1 MSGRTQNSF
10 VPSLVEGR
18 GLEAGAGAPRLG
30 SGRTGIP
37 ELAGTAEAGGSL
49 ADFIWFRTGGPAEWL
64 VRPADVEDLSRFLK
78 ALDPS
83 VPVLPVGVGSNLIV
97 RDGGVPGVVVR
108 LPKTMSH
115 VHVEP
120 GPKGPWRVRAG
131 GGAMGITVASK
142 ARDAHIAGLEFLRG
156 IPGTAGGAVRMNAG
170 AYGRELADVLVEA
183 TLVLRDGTV
192 ETWSAERFGYTYR
205 HSDVPEGA
213 VVVEALLQGVP
224 GERSAI
230 GAEMDRIA
238 AEREASQPLRSRTG
252 GSTFKNPPG
261 TKAWKLV
268 DEAGCRGL
276 TIGDAQ
282 VSEKHCNFL
291 LNLGNASAADI
302 EALGE
307 EVRRR
312 VKEKSGVT
320 LEWEIQRVGD
330 VIPAQAGISGPD
342 RTRVSRDPGIR
353 RDGESG
359 E

>member
-1 MSGRTQNSF
+1 MTALSNNQSPF
-10 VPSLVEGR
+10 VSSEVEKR
-18 GLEAGAGAPRLG
+18 GSDASAGASRLRSKQTEVPG
-30 SGRTGIP
+30 
-37 ELAGTAEAGGSL
+37 LDGTLEPNGSL

-64 VRPADVEDLSRFLK
+64 VRPKSTEDLAAFL
-78 ALDPS
+78 AELDPAT
-83 VPVLPVGVGSNLIV
+83 PVLPVGVGSNLIV

-108 LPKTMSH
+108 LPKAMSQ
-115 VHVEP
+115 VTVES
-120 GPKGPWRVRAG
+120 GNRVRAG

-142 ARDAHIAGLEFLRG
+142 ARDNGIAGLEFLRG

-170 AYGRELADVLVEA
+170 AYGREVADVLVEA

-192 ETWSAERFGYTYR
+192 ETWSRERFGYTYR
-205 HSDVPEGA
+205 HSKVPAGA
-213 VVVEALLQGVP
+213 IVVEALFEGVP
-224 GERSAI
+224 GDPAAI

-261 TKAWKLV
+261 NKAWKLI
-268 DEAGCRGL
+268 DDAGCRGL

-291 LNLGNASAADI
+291 LNLGNAKAADI

-312 VKEKSGVT
+312 VQAHSGVL
-320 LEWEIQRVGD
+320 LEWEIQRVG
-330 VIPAQAGISGPD
+330 V
-342 RTRVSRDPGIR
+342 VSS
-353 RDGESG
+353 DG
-359 E
+359 